1 MATLYDLAM
10 QYLAQALP
18 DGKIFPDTIPP
29 LVPPA
34 EDTPVSPEEG
44 IVNTQIARNMAG
56 GDGYSVYN
64 PDPNRLR
71 TKDDYRP
78 YAYNRAMRDTEK
90 FGQTVGPNPD
100 LYYAP
105 PLKGIPGMVQGY
117 LSNSFLGKGLDALK
131 DMMPVNPR
139 ARLENELLGSGV
151 MLDDIGRVVSN
162 DYNTAEG
169 IMAGYNAAKITDAT
183 FDKRRARIQKTI
195 DAKKAKGLDTSVLEN
210 RLDLLDEAQDLFGG
224 ARTRTKDIL
233 AEEYKKDPKYQLTGP
248 NVQGGLTFPSTY
260 NEDDE
265 DETLEEIL
273 RSQITGA
280 PISFG
285 GFPGLGV
292 PPASGLSVAPGA
304 VIDRGLPVAPG
315 AVIDQG
321 LSVAPGGIMDIGD
334 TADFAYTTPK
344 PKTINITNPYSGG
357 GGGVQSNVGGR
368 GNRGSDGAD
377 YSSAASTGAKSG
389 FGYGL

>member
-18 DGKIFPDTIPP
+18 NGKIFPDTIPP

-34 EDTPVSPEEG
+34 EDEDTPAQPGTPVQG
-44 IVNTQIARNMAG
+44 IINTGAA
-56 GDGYSVYN
+56 DGFSVYN

-71 TKDDYRP
+71 TKNDYSP
-78 YAYNRAMRDTEK
+78 YAYRQAMAK
-90 FGQTVGPNPD
+90 SGV
-100 LYYAP
+100 
-105 PLKGIPGMVQGY
+105 GIPSGILADSSY
-117 LSNSFLGKGLDALK
+117 LYPENKFSGILNVIPGIGTVKRAAEFLK
-131 DMMPVNPR
+131 DKIPVNPR

-183 FDKRRARIQKTI
+183 FDKRRERIQKTI
-195 DAKKAKGLDTSVLEN
+195 SEKRAKGLDTSVLEN
-210 RLDLLDEAQDLFGG
+210 RLDLLDEAQGLFSG

-233 AEEYKKDPKYQLTGP
+233 AEEYKKDPKYQFTGP
-248 NVQGGLTFPSTY
+248 NVQEGLTFPSTY

-265 DETLEEIL
+265 DKTLEEIL

-280 PISFG
+280 PISYG
-285 GFPGLGV
+285 GFPGYGV
-292 PPASGLSVAPGA
+292 PPASGLSIAPGAVIDRGLAVAPGA
-304 VIDRGLPVAPG
+304 VIDRGLA
-315 AVIDQG
+315 
-321 LSVAPGGIMDIGD
+321 VAPGGIMDIGD
-334 TADFAYTTPK
+334 TADFGYTTTK

-357 GGGVQSNVGGR
+357 SGGIHGGGGGNDR
-368 GNRGSDGAD
+368 PAP
-377 YSSAASTGAKSG
+377 SAPARTSQGVTSAQHSA
-389 FGYGL
+389 FRR